1 MLHLEGMNRRETANI
16 REEVGFSGLA
26 ALAERGSLV
35 CVTEEQSLTGEVERS
50 NRASLRGKEP
60 PLFVH
65 FISGKIGLVSL
76 GQGKA

>member
-35 CVTEEQSLTGEVERS
+35 CVTEE
-50 NRASLRGKEP
+50 RGT
-60 PLFVH
+60 
-65 FISGKIGLVSL
+65 
-76 GQGKA
+76 